1 MGRSAI
7 LVIGHFLIWIESW
20 WREWEWGSWWVC
32 SKFYYQINQNFEGE
46 VQLDEDFAE
55 PTKSKWKRPQPP
67 YHVTSLFVNRKKE
80 HLEKEEYK
88 QFKEGI
94 LERIMIK
101 GYIIVENSI
110 MIAMLFPQ
118 STIIENIVIIFI
130 C

>member
-1 MGRSAI
+1 MYVGFRVDEENENDWVDEFVRSSIA
-7 LVIGHFLIWIESW
+7 
-20 WREWEWGSWWVC
+20 
-32 SKFYYQINQNFEGE
+32 KINQNFEGE
-46 VQLDEDFAE
+46 IQLDEEFAE

-80 HLEKEEYK
+80 NLEKEEYK

-101 GYIIVENSI
+101 GYIIVENFI
-110 MIAMLFPQ
+110 MIAMLFPK